1 MFKKAILLLFVI
13 TIFHQSVMAQAG
25 GKQIF
30 TFLNNNPNSRIQ
42 ALGGA
47 NVSIYDRDVNMA
59 LANPALLNEQMHG
72 FLGANMM
79 GFYAQSQAHSV
90 NYAHHFQKCGT
101 YAVGLQFFDYNKIK
115 ETDASGNEIGTFTA
129 LDYAF
134 NFAHARQVN
143 NFRLGI
149 NAKYAGSRIAE
160 YKAGAILADIGAVFK
175 HPTQDFAIGLS
186 IKNAGF
192 QVRKYFE
199 SKDDLPLDI
208 QLGSSF
214 KPKHMPFRF
223 SVTAHHLHQLDIVY
237 LDPKKTTGVL
247 DTAGNPIYAEKK
259 LGDKIMRHFIF
270 GGELILSKSFNILI
284 SYNHMRR
291 KEMRT
296 DALAGLAGF
305 SFGFLVKLKEMEFGY
320 SKSYYAVRGS
330 TNNINL
336 SYNLSS
342 IKKKKKIPNQEN
354 TEIL

>member
-1 MFKKAILLLFVI
+1 MAKKTILLHIFFLFGAFSSI
-13 TIFHQSVMAQAG
+13 AQVG

-30 TFLNNNPNSRIQ
+30 TFLNNNPNPRLQ
-42 ALGGA
+42 GLGGA
-47 NVSIYDRDVNMA
+47 NVSLYDRDINMFM
-59 LANPALLNEQMHG
+59 ANPALLNEQMHG
-72 FLGANMM
+72 FMSANMM
-79 GFYAQSQAHSV
+79 AFYAQSQAHSIV
-90 NYAHHFQKCGT
+90 YGHHLEKAGT
-101 YAVGLQFFDYNKIK
+101 FAAGLQFLDYNRIK
-115 ETDASGNEIGTFTA
+115 QTDAAGNEIGTFTA

-134 NFAHARQVN
+134 NIAHARKVD

-160 YKAGAILADIGAVFK
+160 FKAGAILADIGAVFK
-175 HPTQDFAIGLS
+175 HPTHDFAIGMA

-199 SKDDLPLDI
+199 TKEDLPLDV
-208 QLGSSF
+208 QLGASF
-214 KPKHMPFRF
+214 KPTHMPFRF

-247 DTAGNPIYAEKK
+247 DTAGNPIYAEKQ

-305 SFGFLVKLKEMEFGY
+305 SVGFLIKLREMEMGY

-330 TNNINL
+330 TNNIYL

-354 TEIL
+354 TEI